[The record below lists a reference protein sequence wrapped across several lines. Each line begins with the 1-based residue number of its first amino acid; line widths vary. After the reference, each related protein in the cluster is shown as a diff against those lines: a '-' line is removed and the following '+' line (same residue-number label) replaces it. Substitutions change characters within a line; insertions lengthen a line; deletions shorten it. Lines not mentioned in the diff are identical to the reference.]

1 MGTIRP
7 LFDTDVS
14 MRASRDQAAESSGR
28 GSSRS
33 AAAALAPGIPGAVLT
48 TIVLLA
54 GALLTWL
61 AWDGTRK
68 AEEQRAQSELT
79 LGAAEVQSVIQDRL
93 FGSEGML
100 RAGAGV
106 ANGFWPPSAAQ
117 WRRFVSELRPISAY
131 PGIQGIGFIAR
142 LRTAQDAAAW
152 SQVLRANS
160 GGSVLYWPARADG
173 QNPESAVVLF
183 EPLNDR
189 TRHALGYDM
198 MSESV
203 RRLAME
209 QASDTGTAALSGK
222 ILLVYGGGAGQPG
235 FLLYLPVYATLTA
248 PEALEER
255 RAQLRG
261 FVFSP
266 FRAAD
271 FFKNIMDATSTEGV
285 LEVYDGETDRPDA
298 LLYSSAPLPTPPHL
312 TDVRKLTIDG
322 HTWTIKLSSS
332 QAILD
337 QSGRRALT
345 LIVGAGVA
353 VTLLLAAIVST
364 LSLSRQRLRERVE
377 AEMALAQREQQAAQ
391 VLEVALE
398 EKHRQEAEIRQL
410 NESLEQR
417 VAERTAQL
425 EVANRE
431 LSAAN
436 RDLEAFSYSVS
447 HDLRAPLRAID
458 GHMQL
463 VEQLGDLDE
472 AQRHH
477 GDAVHRNIRRMNQ
490 LIEDLLKLAFV
501 GRRPL
506 EKERVELADLVR
518 SIINE
523 LQPPKPVVY
532 EVDAQALGEVCA
544 DPVLLRQAL
553 SNLIENAVKFSSTA
567 DPPRITIGSQPGEN
581 RLVYFVRDNG
591 VGFDMRYADKLF
603 GVFERLHSGSDFE
616 GTGVGLAIVKQVIER
631 HGGRVWVEAA
641 VGRGATF
648 FFTL

>member
-1 MGTIRP
+1 
-7 LFDTDVS
+7 
-14 MRASRDQAAESSGR
+14 MRASRDQAAESSGS

-33 AAAALAPGIPGAVLT
+33 AAGAAPAQGIPGAVLT

-68 AEEQRAQSELT
+68 AEEQRAQSEIT
-79 LGAAEVQSVIQDRL
+79 LAAAEVQSVIQDRL

-106 ANGFWPPSAAQ
+106 ANGFWPPSGEH
-117 WRRFVSELRPISAY
+117 WRRFVSELRPVSAY
-131 PGIQGIGFIAR
+131 PGIQGIGFAVR
-142 LRTAQDAAAW
+142 LRNAQDAAAW
-152 SQVLRANS
+152 SEELRVYS
-160 GGSVLYWPARADG
+160 GARSDYWPARTDG
-173 QNPESAVVLF
+173 RIPESAVVLF

-198 MSESV
+198 TSDPV

-209 QASDTGTAALSGK
+209 QARDMGSASLTGK
-222 ILLVYGGGAGQPG
+222 VVLLDGGASGHTG
-235 FLLYLPVYATLTA
+235 FLMYLPVYATLTA

-271 FFKNIMDATSTEGV
+271 FFTSIMDATSTEGV
-285 LEVYDGETDRPDA
+285 LEVYDGDSDSPDA
-298 LLYSSAPLPTPPHL
+298 LLYRSAPLPTKPHL
-312 TDVRKLTIDG
+312 TDVRKLAIDG

-337 QSGRRALT
+337 QSARRALM
-345 LIVGAGVA
+345 LIVAAGVA
-353 VTLLLAAIVST
+353 VTLLLATIVST

-377 AEMALAQREQQAAQ
+377 VEMALAQREQQAAQ
-391 VLEVALE
+391 VLEVALN
-398 EKHRQEAEIRQL
+398 EKHRQEAEIRRL

-417 VAERTAQL
+417 VAERTTQL
-425 EVANRE
+425 EAANRE

-463 VEQLGDLDE
+463 VEQLGELDE

-477 GDAVHRNIRRMNQ
+477 GDAVHRNIKRMNQ
-490 LIEDLLKLAFV
+490 LIEDLLQLAFV

-506 EKERVELADLVR
+506 EKERVEFADLVR

-567 DPPRITIGSQPGEN
+567 DPPRITISSQPGE
-581 RLVYFVRDNG
+581 RGPVYFVRDNG

-603 GVFERLHSGSDFE
+603 GVFERLHNSSDFE

-641 VGRGATF
+641 VGCGATF